1 MGTHVA
7 VGGGVVAT
15 AVLVGDDDGFV
26 VSGFDVGSND
36 VGGAVVAVEGGRV
49 EGFKVGNLVG
59 VLVVEAHR
67 QSPNR
72 EFHCHGSSDGQLQ
85 RHSAAVAQA
94 PLQEPS
100 YIELQLLP

>member
-1 MGTHVA
+1 MGAHV
-7 VGGGVVAT
+7 

-26 VSGFDVGSND
+26 VAGGSVVGSND
-36 VGGAVVAVEGGRV
+36 VGGAVVAVGGGGV
-49 EGFKVGNLVG
+49 EGFKVGNLVV

-85 RHSAAVAQA
+85 RHSAAAAQA
-94 PLQEPS
+94 PLQLPS
-100 YIELQLLP
+100 